1 MKQFIFPRRFMPL
14 PLSEDLAQ
22 WFVSLLAACEG
33 SSIVCFVCVVHL
45 FPGGEG
51 GAPFLFPA

>member
-1 MKQFIFPRRFMPL
+1 MSYPRRFMPL
-14 PLSEDLAQ
+14 PLSEDSAQ
-22 WFVSLLAACEG
+22 WFVSLFAACEG

-45 FPGGEG
+45 FSGGEE